1 MPRICGADL
10 VVVARLRAAAV
21 LRLDQGRPWK
31 ADMSVS
37 VDIGDLRQRMGEA
50 GHDCPKEGGREA
62 PAANRRRETRYG
74 VPEEEGFSAV
84 VHADPVAREVFPI
97 NVSRR

>member
-1 MPRICGADL
+1 
-10 VVVARLRAAAV
+10 
-21 LRLDQGRPWK
+21 
-31 ADMSVS
+31 MSVS
-37 VDIGDLRQRMGEA
+37 VDIGDLRQRMGKPGTTARRRVDE
-50 GHDCPKEGGREA
+50 KA